1 VQIEQS
7 QRIKNLPPYLFK
19 EIDRLR
25 TEVEAQGVDIINVS
39 IGDPD
44 RPTPEPIVAAAQAAL
59 ADPANHRYPSYVGLL
74 EFRQAVASWFE
85 GRFGVSLDPAS
96 QVLALIGSKEGV
108 AHLPLAFVDPGDVVL
123 CPSPAYPVYAT
134 GTMFAGGQVFEMPLL
149 AENGFFPDLKAIPAE
164 TAARAK
170 MMWLNYPNN
179 PTSAVASLDQFREVV
194 DFARANNII
203 ICHDTAYSE
212 MTFGGYVAPSILE
225 APGAMDCTIELHS
238 LSKTFQMTGWRIGM
252 AVGNAQIVQGLAEIK
267 SNVDSGVFQ
276 ALQEAAIA
284 GLALSQEEK
293 TANQAV
299 YSQRR
304 EVVVQ
309 GLKRLGLEF
318 WPSQA
323 TFYVWAKVPQGLT
336 SAQWAT
342 RLLEEAGV
350 VVTPGNGFG
359 QAGEGWFRIAL
370 SVGRDRLREM
380 IDRMERL
387 TV

>member
-1 VQIEQS
+1 MEQS